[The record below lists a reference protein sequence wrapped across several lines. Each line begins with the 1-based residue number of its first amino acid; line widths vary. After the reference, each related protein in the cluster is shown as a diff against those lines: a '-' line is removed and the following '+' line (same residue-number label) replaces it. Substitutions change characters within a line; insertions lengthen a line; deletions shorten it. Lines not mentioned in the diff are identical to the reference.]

1 VHGDADRFGQH
12 ALEGGVSV
20 EGENSLLA
28 TWGSLR
34 PLFTVGHS
42 ILEFGPFANLLKDC
56 GIEFQAQDY

>member
-1 VHGDADRFGQH
+1 
-12 ALEGGVSV
+12 V
-20 EGENSLLA
+20 EGENSLPA

-56 GIEFQAQDY
+56 GIERVAQDY